1 MDIKIPFRLFIALV
15 EWHCLGK
22 KSFEREDY
30 IAMALREKV
39 EKMKRRDDWI
49 ASHISDD
56 SDAYT

>member
-1 MDIKIPFRLFIALV
+1 MDVKIPLQLFIALV

-30 IAMALREKV
+30 IACSLHDKV
-39 EKMKRRDDWI
+39 CKMKRRDDWI

-56 SDAYT
+56 SNDYT